1 MRLGITVRCGYNREY
16 QKMEEYTETIS
27 NSRVGQMNYAGFW
40 LRLGGFIID
49 GLIVFIV
56 TAPLGVWASV
66 STPWL
71 KAGGYLVA
79 APFILLS
86 IAFVIGFLYFTL
98 FWTWRGQT
106 PGKMLIRVKVVR
118 TNGEAL
124 SFERAALRFL
134 GIIIC
139 FLTIYIGFII
149 VAFNIQKRGLHD
161 TIADTCVIKL
171 GARLTKDNKN

>member
-1 MRLGITVRCGYNREY
+1 
-16 QKMEEYTETIS
+16 MEERSEVIS
-27 NSRVGQMNYAGFW
+27 DGQVDKMNYAGFW

-49 GLIVFIV
+49 GLLVFTV

-71 KAGGYLVA
+71 RTGGYLVV

-86 IAFVIGFLYFTL
+86 IAVVVGFLYFTL

-106 PGKMLIRVKVVR
+106 PGKMLIRAKVVR

-124 SFERAALRFL
+124 SFGHAALRFL
-134 GIIIC
+134 GFLVC
-139 FLTIYIGFII
+139 FLTIYIGFIMI
-149 VAFNIQKRGLHD
+149 AFNMQKRGLHD
-161 TIADTCVIKL
+161 TIADTCVINL
-171 GARLTKDNKN
+171 GARLTKDNKT

>member
-1 MRLGITVRCGYNREY
+1 
-16 QKMEEYTETIS
+16 MEERSEVIS
-27 NSRVGQMNYAGFW
+27 DGQVDKMNYAGFW
-40 LRLGGFIID
+40 LRLAGFIID
-49 GLIVFIV
+49 GLLVFTV

-71 KAGGYLVA
+71 RTGGYLVV

-86 IAFVIGFLYFTL
+86 IAVVVGFLYFTL

-106 PGKMLIRVKVVR
+106 PGKMLIRAKVVR

-124 SFERAALRFL
+124 SFGRAALRFI
-134 GIIIC
+134 GFAVC
-139 FLTIYIGFII
+139 FFTIYIGFIMI
-149 VAFNIQKRGLHD
+149 AFNTQKRGLHD

-171 GARLTKDNKN
+171 EARLTKDNKT